1 MVASHYGFRA
11 FTLAGV
17 GQGMDSAAD
26 RWIGRG
32 EALSR
37 LGVKA
42 QTLYAYVSRG
52 RIAARP
58 DPRDPRRSLYAVRDI
73 ARLTGHPVGDEREVS
88 RTLERGPAARGQA
101 DLESSVSVIASGR
114 LFYRGLDAVQLSA
127 TATLEDA
134 ARGLWGARAGNPFAE
149 LRPRVGV
156 TPGGSTR
163 ARLFTALSR
172 RAEEDADAKPRDPVA
187 LRIECA
193 RVLDEAVDAVAGP
206 GPRLFLHQRLSRF
219 WKAPERDA
227 QLIRRALVLSADAG
241 MDAAVVATRAA
252 AGGGASPAAAAL
264 AGVAVLA
271 ASRHVAQAA
280 AASAWINAARRHPAE
295 AARDAGG
302 AGFGDPDWPTGDLRA
317 SSLLAAA
324 DLPPDIARVLR
335 DGEAAAGQPPGFTL
349 ALAATARRMEL
360 PRDAT
365 QDLLLIG
372 RLAGLL
378 AHAIDQMLDGSP
390 IRARLRY
397 VGPEPGAH

>member
-1 MVASHYGFRA
+1 
-11 FTLAGV
+11 
-17 GQGMDSAAD
+17 MDTSSE

-58 DPRDPRRSLYAVRDI
+58 DPDDPRRSLYAVRDI
-73 ARLTGHPVGDEREVS
+73 ARLTGGVGDDGGEAPHVV
-88 RTLERGPAARGQA
+88 ERGPAARGQA

-127 TATLEDA
+127 TATLEDV
-134 ARGLWGARAGNPFAE
+134 ARGLWGARAANPFAE
-149 LRPRVGV
+149 VRPRVGV

-172 RAEEDADAKPRDPVA
+172 RAEEDADAKPRDPQA

-206 GPRLFLHQRLSRF
+206 GPRLFLHQRLARF

-227 QLIRRALVLSADAG
+227 QLIRRALVLSAEVG

-264 AGVAVLA
+264 AGLAVLT
-271 ASRHVAQAA
+271 ASRTVSQGA
-280 AASAWINAARRHPAE
+280 AASHWIIAARRSPAE
-295 AARDAGG
+295 ALREVGT
-302 AGFGDPDWPTGDLRA
+302 AGFGDADWPDGDPRA

-324 DLPPDIARVLR
+324 DLPVDLARILR
-335 DGEAAAGQPPGFTL
+335 DGEAATGQPPGFPL
-349 ALAATARRMEL
+349 ALAAAARRMEL
-360 PRDAT
+360 PRDAV
-365 QDLLLIG
+365 QDLLLTG

>member
-1 MVASHYGFRA
+1 
-11 FTLAGV
+11 
-17 GQGMDSAAD
+17 MDTSAE

-52 RIAARP
+52 RITARP
-58 DPRDPRRSLYAVRDI
+58 DPKDPRRSLYAARDI
-73 ARLTGHPVGDEREVS
+73 DRLTGDAVDDGEAPRV
-88 RTLERGPAARGQA
+88 TERGPAGRGEA
-101 DLESSVSVIASGR
+101 DLASSVSVIASGR
-114 LFYRGLDAVQLSA
+114 LFYRGLDAAQLSDA
-127 TATLEDA
+127 ATLEDVSRCLWA
-134 ARGLWGARAGNPFAE
+134 ARAANPFAE
-149 LRPRVGV
+149 IRPRVGV
-156 TPGGSTR
+156 TPGGSAR

-172 RAEEDADAKPRDPVA
+172 RADEDAETRSRDPEA

-206 GPRLFLHQRLSRF
+206 GPRLFLHQRLARF

-241 MDAAVVATRAA
+241 MDAAVVAARAV

-264 AGVAVLA
+264 AGLTVVA
-271 ASRHVAQAA
+271 ASPMLAGAA
-280 AASAWINAARRHPAE
+280 RASGWINAARRNPAD
-295 AARDAGG
+295 AARDADR
-302 AGFGDPDWPTGDLRA
+302 AGFGDADWPVGDPR
-317 SSLLAAA
+317 AAA
-324 DLPPDIARVLR
+324 LLSATDLPADLERVLR
-335 DGEAAAGQPPGFTL
+335 DGQAAAGAPPGFAL
-349 ALAATARRMEL
+349 ALATAARRMEL
-360 PRDAT
+360 PRDGA
-365 QDLLLIG
+365 QDIVLVG

-378 AHAIDQMLDGSP
+378 AHALDQILDGSP

>member
-1 MVASHYGFRA
+1 
-11 FTLAGV
+11 
-17 GQGMDSAAD
+17 MDTSGD

-58 DPRDPRRSLYAVRDI
+58 DPDDSRRSLYAVRDI
-73 ARLTGHPVGDEREVS
+73 ARLTGHPVEDGEEAPRVVD
-88 RTLERGPAARGQA
+88 RGAAARGEA
-101 DLESSVSVIASGR
+101 DLESSISVIASGR
-114 LFYRGLDAVQLSA
+114 LFYRGLDAVQLSDA
-127 TATLEDA
+127 ATLEDV
-134 ARGLWGARAGNPFAE
+134 ARSLWGARAVNPFAE
-149 LRPRVGV
+149 VRPRVGV

-172 RAEEDADAKPRDPVA
+172 RADEDADAKPRDPAA

-206 GPRLFLHQRLSRF
+206 GPRLFLHQRLARF
-219 WKAPERDA
+219 WKAPDRDA
-227 QLIRRALVLSADAG
+227 RLIRRALVLSADAG
-241 MDAAVVATRAA
+241 MDACVIATRAA
-252 AGGGASPAAAAL
+252 AGGGASPAAAAF
-264 AGVAVLA
+264 AGLAVLS
-271 ASRHVAQAA
+271 ASRIMGETAT
-280 AASAWINAARRHPAE
+280 ASAWINAARRHPAD
-295 AARDAGG
+295 AARDAAT
-302 AGFGDPDWPTGDLRA
+302 AGFGDPDWVEGDPRA

-324 DLPPDIARVLR
+324 DLPADLDRVLR
-335 DGEAAAGQPPGFTL
+335 EGEAATGQGPGFPL
-349 ALAATARRMEL
+349 ALAAVTRRMEL
-360 PRDAT
+360 PRDAAH
-365 QDLLLIG
+365 DILLIG

>member
-1 MVASHYGFRA
+1 
-11 FTLAGV
+11 
-17 GQGMDSAAD
+17 MDTSGE

-58 DPRDPRRSLYAVRDI
+58 DPDDPRRSLYAVRDI
-73 ARLTGHPVGDEREVS
+73 ARLTGSGADDGGEAPRVV
-88 RTLERGPAARGQA
+88 ERGPAARGQA

-127 TATLEDA
+127 TATLEDV
-134 ARGLWGARAGNPFAE
+134 ARGLWGARAANPFAE
-149 LRPRVGV
+149 VRPRVGV

-172 RAEEDADAKPRDPVA
+172 RAEEDADAKPRDPRA

-206 GPRLFLHQRLSRF
+206 GPRLFLHQRLARF
-219 WKAPERDA
+219 WKAPERDS
-227 QLIRRALVLSADAG
+227 QLIRRALVLSADVG
-241 MDAAVVATRAA
+241 MDAAVVAARAA

-264 AGVAVLA
+264 AGLAVLT
-271 ASRHVAQAA
+271 ASRTVSQAA
-280 AASAWINAARRHPAE
+280 AASHWIIAARRSPAE
-295 AARDAGG
+295 ALREVGT
-302 AGFGDPDWPTGDLRA
+302 AGFGDADWPDGDSRA

-324 DLPPDIARVLR
+324 DLPVDLARILR
-335 DGEAAAGQPPGFTL
+335 DGEAATGQPPGFPL
-349 ALAATARRMEL
+349 ALATAARRMEL
-360 PRDAT
+360 PRDAV
-365 QDLLLIG
+365 QDILLTG

>member
-1 MVASHYGFRA
+1 
-11 FTLAGV
+11 
-17 GQGMDSAAD
+17 MDTSSTD

-58 DPRDPRRSLYAVRDI
+58 DPDDSRRSLYAVRDI
-73 ARLTGHPVGDEREVS
+73 ARLTGDALANDDEAPRVV
-88 RTLERGPAARGQA
+88 ERGPAGRGEA
-101 DLESSVSVIASGR
+101 DLESSISVIASGR
-114 LFYRGLDAVQLSA
+114 LFYRGLDAVQLSDA
-127 TATLEDA
+127 ATLEDV
-134 ARGLWGARAGNPFAE
+134 ARGLWGARAANPFAE
-149 LRPRVGV
+149 VRPRVGV

-206 GPRLFLHQRLSRF
+206 GPRLFLHQRLARF

-227 QLIRRALVLSADAG
+227 RLIRRALVLSADAG
-241 MDAAVVATRAA
+241 MDAAVIATRAA
-252 AGGGASPAAAAL
+252 AGGGASPAASAL
-264 AGVAVLA
+264 SGLAVLS
-271 ASRHVAQAA
+271 ASRVMTGTAT
-280 AASAWINAARRHPAE
+280 ASAWINVARRHPAD
-295 AARDAGG
+295 AARDVAG
-302 AGFGDPDWPTGDLRA
+302 AGFGDPDWTGGDPRA
-317 SSLLAAA
+317 AALLAAA
-324 DLPPDIARVLR
+324 DLPADLARVLR
-335 DGEAAAGQPPGFTL
+335 DGEAATGRAPGFPL
-349 ALAATARRMEL
+349 ALAAAARRMEL
-360 PRDAT
+360 PRDAA
-365 QDLLLIG
+365 QDIVMVG

>member
-11 FTLAGV
+11 WGKPEELIMETTG
-17 GQGMDSAAD
+17 D

-32 EALSR
+32 EALDR

-58 DPRDPRRSLYAVRDI
+58 DPNDPRRSLYAVRDI
-73 ARLTGHPVGDEREVS
+73 ARLTGDVVDDAAAPRPDEH
-88 RTLERGPAARGQA
+88 GPAARGEA
-101 DLESSVSVIASGR
+101 DLVTSVSVIASDR
-114 LFYRGLDAVQLSA
+114 LFYRGLDVVQLS
-127 TATLEDA
+127 TSATLEDV
-134 ARGLWGARAGNPFAE
+134 ARTLWGARTANPFAE
-149 LRPRVGV
+149 IKPRVGV
-156 TPGGSTR
+156 TPGGSPR

-172 RAEEDADAKPRDPVA
+172 RAEEDADAKPRDAQA

-206 GPRLFLHQRLSRF
+206 GPRLFLHQRLARF

-241 MDAAVVATRAA
+241 MDAAVMATRAA

-264 AGVAVLA
+264 SGLAVLTASRAVSEAVA
-271 ASRHVAQAA
+271 ASD
-280 AASAWINAARRHPAE
+280 WINAARRAPAE
-295 AARDAGG
+295 AVRDAER
-302 AGFGDPDWPTGDLRA
+302 AGFGDADWPSGDPRA
-317 SSLLAAA
+317 AALLAAA
-324 DLPPDIARVLR
+324 DLPVDLARVLR
-335 DGEAAAGQPPGFTL
+335 EGEAAVGHPPGFAL

-360 PRDAT
+360 PRDAA
-365 QDLLLIG
+365 QDILLTG